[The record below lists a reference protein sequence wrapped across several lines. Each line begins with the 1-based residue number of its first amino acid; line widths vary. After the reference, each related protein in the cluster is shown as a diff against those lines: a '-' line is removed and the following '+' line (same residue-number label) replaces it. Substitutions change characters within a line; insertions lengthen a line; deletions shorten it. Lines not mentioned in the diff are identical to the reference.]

1 MPPSLLPLRHLRSAA
16 LVLSPVLFATAM
28 AGADAPVPAA
38 QPSTAASGEQALVLS
53 PFTVDVK
60 RDTGYQA
67 TSTLAGTRLN
77 SSLRDIA
84 GQITVMTPEFMQDL
98 GITDLNSA
106 LFYSLNTESDGE

>member
-1 MPPSLLPLRHLRSAA
+1 MLSSLFPLRHLRSAA
-16 LVLSPVLFATAM
+16 LVLSPVLFAAAM
-28 AGADAPVPAA
+28 QGADEPPKVTAPAA
-38 QPSTAASGEQALVLS
+38 AGSEQALVLS